1 VGASA
6 YQAALLCEAA
16 GYAPVLVETIGMG
29 QGELGILEV
38 SDVTMLLVQPGGGD
52 ELQAMKRGILEH
64 ADLIVVTKAD
74 GALLNAAKQAQSEIQ
89 AVQQWFSAQTSKPRP
104 VLYASAVEST
114 GVDAAELAVKQRVA
128 EQLDSGEL
136 TLARGTR
143 QRARF
148 ARVLKS
154 QLYQRFVEG
163 PAAAQRLPQ
172 LMDRV
177 ERGELVAEEAVEE
190 LLRPA

>member
-1 VGASA
+1 
-6 YQAALLCEAA
+6 
-16 GYAPVLVETIGMG
+16 
-29 QGELGILEV
+29 
-38 SDVTMLLVQPGGGD
+38 
-52 ELQAMKRGILEH
+52 
-64 ADLIVVTKAD
+64 
-74 GALLNAAKQAQSEIQ
+74 
-89 AVQQWFSAQTSKPRP
+89 
-104 VLYASAVEST
+104 VEST
-114 GVDAAELAVKQRVA
+114 GVDAAVLAVKQRFA
-128 EQLDSGEL
+128 ELLDSGEL